1 MVICPNFF
9 PMPQKSELS
18 HLLKTLKAKNL
29 LSQKPSR
36 WNHFCISFVGLNVPL
51 SYERL
56 KCFRKYIFRLLE
68 LRKEKRQSQKELN
81 WNEKHFPGL
90 CSPELIRSSIGSL
103 KSLLGENSFS
113 YDRVFLARL
122 HAQEYFGPGPLQ
134 PESKQLFAIPIRNF
148 NDLKGNSRMYEK
160 TQISLH

>member
-9 PMPQKSELS
+9 SMPQKSELS
-18 HLLKTLKAKNL
+18 HLLKTLKDKNL

-36 WNHFCISFVGLNVPL
+36 WNHFCIPFVGLNVPL

-103 KSLLGENSFS
+103 KSLLGKNSFLVWPNIS
-113 YDRVFLARL
+113 SQGAYTGVLWSR
-122 HAQEYFGPGPLQ
+122 
-134 PESKQLFAIPIRNF
+134 AIATRI
-148 NDLKGNSRMYEK
+148 K
-160 TQISLH
+160 TIVCHSFKEL